1 MLCTDYRF
9 SVRFVMTYYGHSDSE
24 TSRRGEGEGRKCRGI
39 GRRINIS
46 VASEFVQ
53 GRGRTLELRPMGE
66 LHVGSGLLTCRYQ
79 IESRES
85 RGATAWQRAMS
96 DRFELWL
103 IVRAVSGPNKTR
115 TSFLDRKSVV

>member
-1 MLCTDYRF
+1 
-9 SVRFVMTYYGHSDSE
+9 
-24 TSRRGEGEGRKCRGI
+24 
-39 GRRINIS
+39 
-46 VASEFVQ
+46 
-53 GRGRTLELRPMGE
+53 MGE

-115 TSFLDRKSVV
+115 TSFLYLDKFDGSARLDHDD